1 MQQHSCS
8 CKKAEKV
15 RRPVFRRILHFIRWA
30 MPGVGLA
37 LIPKCPV
44 CLAAYIAVGTGLG
57 IPITTARYLRWGLI
71 ALCVSAII
79 YLAIRQLSAFRRRRL
94 L

>member
-1 MQQHSCS
+1 M
-8 CKKAEKV
+8 
-15 RRPVFRRILHFIRWA
+15 RRPVFRRILHFTRWA

-44 CLAAYIAVGTGLG
+44 CLAAYIAAIAGLG

-71 ALCVSAII
+71 AVCVAAMI
-79 YLAIRQLSAFRRRRL
+79 YMGVRQWVAFRKRRQML
-94 L
+94 